1 MLYTEVIGKKKKR
14 KVTKVPFV
22 QEIRIEGV
30 TYVIYGEIPI
40 RGAIG
45 VL

>member
-1 MLYTEVIGKKKKR
+1 MLYTEVIGDNSNVKKKKR

-30 TYVIYGEIPI
+30 TYVIYG
-40 RGAIG
+40 
-45 VL
+45 